1 MYETEYFDAFKT
13 TCANTLE
20 ENTNKKDA
28 SMCNTQSLDVY
39 DMCKCTNAMKTY
51 NGKCKYVRHPI
62 SRMAACLPDGWT
74 PAECTHCPPS
84 FRYFFHKSF

>member
-1 MYETEYFDAFKT
+1 MYETEYFDAVKT
-13 TCANTLE
+13 TCANILE
-20 ENTNKKDA
+20 ENTNKKNA

-62 SRMAACLPDGWT
+62 SWMAACLPDGWT